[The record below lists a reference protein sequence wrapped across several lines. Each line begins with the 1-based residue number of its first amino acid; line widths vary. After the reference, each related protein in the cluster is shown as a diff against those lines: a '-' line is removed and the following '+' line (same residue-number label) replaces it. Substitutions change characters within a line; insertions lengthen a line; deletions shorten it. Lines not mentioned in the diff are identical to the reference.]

1 MESVNAYLFYFQYK
15 IVKIMS
21 YERWRRLAGVAH
33 LFKQASQLLRYK
45 IDFGMGGSQ
54 PSHSLLYNLA
64 HNVDHS
70 FYNFIYNGLIA

>member
-1 MESVNAYLFYFQYK
+1 
-15 IVKIMS
+15 MS

-54 PSHSLLYNLA
+54 PSHS
-64 HNVDHS
+64 S
-70 FYNFIYNGLIA
+70 